1 MCMEDIRIA
10 RKTRFKSYDFDVGTT
25 TQLLLPYNP
34 KRFALVFGNASSGT
48 VTIGQNS
55 TMNTGRGI
63 ACTSTSAVCIFRLT
77 LEGDLVR
84 APWYGLATAAGI
96 RLTAYEV
103 ELMDE

>member
-10 RKTRFKSYDFDVGTT
+10 RKTRFKSYDFDVGTA

-34 KRFALVFGNASSGT
+34 KRFALVFGNSSSGT
-48 VTIGQNS
+48 ITIGQNS
-55 TMNTGRGI
+55 SLSLGRGI
-63 ACTSTSAVCIFRLT
+63 SCGTATPPVIFRLT

-84 APWYGLATAAGI
+84 APWYAFGTAAGLRI
-96 RLTAYEV
+96 SVYEV

>member
-10 RKTRFKSYDFDVGTT
+10 RKTRFKAYDFDVGVT

-34 KRFALVFGNASSGT
+34 KRFALVVGNSSTGT
-48 VTIGQNS
+48 VMFGQLS

-63 ACTSTSAVCIFRLT
+63 AITATSTPLILRLT

-84 APWYGLATAAGI
+84 SAWYANATVAGT